1 MKNEK
6 KFADAIVAQLMRD
19 FIGHMGGTQG
29 SEKAV
34 EAAKQ
39 ALSKF
44 GGV

>member
-1 MKNEK
+1 
-6 KFADAIVAQLMRD
+6 MRD

-39 ALSKF
+39 ALAKF